1 MAFLQ
6 QVDKPRFLVPLL
18 MPYQAYFR
26 QHGLD
31 VGSLRNSD
39 EHDRQLLDVFCA
51 PNAALPR
58 ELLETLYVLDDL
70 ADEAGHDLI
79 LAELD
84 RHEIPL
90 RGLLAEELSPGEF
103 AIAVY
108 RRYPQL
114 VRDVH
119 ESTGFRRTKSF
130 EEFQA
135 KRARTITI
143 ERATAMIPG
152 LEELLAPWFESKNRS
167 RACKIAVHQEGDE
180 LRFQITH
187 GRPYRT
193 IGAIDNRLERSR
205 IGYRPQQHDTVVF
218 GQRDGVL
225 KVNAH
230 TEAERDLYRQAIG
243 MAFFEDENFFPVGNV
258 YSLAPLRA
266 VKPVLVVGAD
276 VESAK
281 LIEVQIQLEDRDG
294 VVRATQGRD
303 LLSMVDARE
312 NGSLAPGK
320 IIGATFLLS
329 YRSGGLPRR
338 LEIRP
343 PNIAIY
349 DRARDGDAAE
359 AFMRRNGL
367 LIGALP

>member
-1 MAFLQ
+1 M
-6 QVDKPRFLVPLL
+6 
-18 MPYQAYFR
+18 
-26 QHGLD
+26 
-31 VGSLRNSD
+31 
-39 EHDRQLLDVFCA
+39 
-51 PNAALPR
+51 
-58 ELLETLYVLDDL
+58 LDDL

-84 RHEIPL
+84 RHEIQL
-90 RGLLAEELSPGEF
+90 RGLLGEELSPGEF

-108 RRYPQL
+108 LRYPQL

-119 ESTGFRRTKSF
+119 ASAGFRRPKTF
-130 EEFQA
+130 EEFQG
-135 KRARTITI
+135 KFARTITL
-143 ERATAMIPG
+143 ERATAMVSD
-152 LEELLAPWFESKNRS
+152 LEYLLASWFESKNRS

-193 IGAIDNRLERSR
+193 IGSIDNRLERSR
-205 IGYRPQQHDTVVF
+205 IGYRPQQHDSVVF
-218 GQRDGVL
+218 SRRDGVL
-225 KVNAH
+225 KVSAH
-230 TEAERDLYRQAIG
+230 TEGERDLYRQAIG
-243 MAFFEDENFFPVGNV
+243 MAFFEDENFFPVGNL

-266 VKPVLVVGAD
+266 ARPVLVVGAD
-276 VESAK
+276 VESAQ
-281 LIEVQIQLEDRDG
+281 LIEVRIQLEDKDG
-294 VVRATQGRD
+294 VVRVSQGRD
-303 LLSMVDARE
+303 LLSLVDSRE

-329 YRSGGLPRR
+329 YRSGRLPRQ

-359 AFMRRNGL
+359 KFMRLNGF
-367 LIGALP
+367 LIGELP